1 MPANAKTVTR
11 VELTDAVYRR
21 IVGLTRTKSAD
32 LVDLVLKEIT
42 DTLARGEAVKLSS
55 FGTFTVRKKG
65 QRVGRNPKTGVEV
78 LIVPRRVAVFKASA
92 IMKRKI
98 QNNSGTHETIRPHRM
113 FGQLLPNRSHSRLG
127 VSGTRQS
134 QCYPFRIKLISSHC
148 RQMKKANPTE

>member
-11 VELTDAVYRR
+11 VDLTDAVYRR

-42 DTLARGEAVKLSS
+42 DTIARGEAVKLSS

-78 LIVPRRVAVFKASA
+78 PIVPRRVAVFKASA

-98 QNNSGTHETIRPHRM
+98 QNNSGSDTRNDTTA
-113 FGQLLPNRSHSRLG
+113 PNVRSMLSNERN
-127 VSGTRQS
+127 
-134 QCYPFRIKLISSHC
+134 
-148 RQMKKANPTE
+148 ANPTE